1 MVSEFRKKKLLF
13 LHRFFDKDASGAVEK
28 KDFEQAA
35 VNISNSRGWKQGD
48 AKYKE
53 TFDTLLK
60 VWSDLESVAD
70 ADKDGAVTVDEWIA
84 MWDAFAQN
92 PSSAHAWQSQYCK
105 FIFQL
110 QDATSDGAIDSEEFS
125 SVCVSFGGSK
135 DQAVTAFQKMS
146 KGKSTISWAE
156 FQELWREFF
165 AAEDPSAPGNFIFG
179 TSTF

>member
-13 LHRFFDKDASGAVEK
+13 LHRFFDKDAGGTVEK

-35 VNISNSRGWKQGD
+35 ENISNSRGWKQGD

-70 ADKDGAVTVDEWIA
+70 ADKDGAVTADEWIA
-84 MWDAFAQN
+84 MWDALCPEPVLGARLAE
-92 PSSAHAWQSQYCK
+92 S
-105 FIFQL
+105 L